1 MAKTEDKTETVEAKP
16 AELSEEEIRAKRR
29 ALMEE
34 LAALPPE
41 PSVIAGEQPGTI
53 LNKGTPNELK
63 VPWTWDHLRKKQAA
77 GEWDFREVTFA
88 PAYSGKIIWNGLS
101 VDLEAG
107 VEITTYGVFFGEYQQ
122 SMRERNTNDRVFPPL
137 RPEEKPTMP
146 GEQTRPHRMGFG
158 GLDPR
163 PGPGSTPGTSS

>member
-53 LNKGTPNELK
+53 MNKGTPNELK

-88 PAYSGKIIWNGLS
+88 PAFSGPIIWNGLQ
-101 VDLEAG
+101 VDLVAG
-107 VEITTYGVFFGEYQQ
+107 MEITTFGVFFGEYQQ
-122 SMRERNTNDRVFPPL
+122 AMRERSTNDRVFPPL
-137 RPEEKPTMP
+137 RADEKPTEAP
-146 GEQTRPHRMGFG
+146 GRTRIHRMGFG

-163 PGPGSTPGTSS
+163 GPGGAPPAAAQ